1 MSSELSEEERDR
13 FWKYVPLGSGQTY
26 TGPELRRWQL
36 EALLGWEEAGYSG
49 VVEAI
54 TGTGKT
60 QVGIAAIHEVLAQGG
75 NAVVIVPTQVLLQQ
89 WAEKIKNDLPRA
101 KVGTHFGERH
111 DSFET
116 CNVIVSVVNT
126 LRERPLNPGGLGL
139 LIADE
144 AHRYGSASNAL
155 ALSPNFQRRLALSGS
170 FERQDDGVDDVLV
183 PYFGQTVKDYSYE
196 DALADRVVS
205 PFHLGLV
212 GVEFSTDERH
222 AFQEATSRLGEA
234 TRDLQE
240 FYEYPERWQD
250 FFGNVNQTLKAA
262 KRNASW
268 GDEAQLCIKYMD
280 AFSERRGILAEA
292 REKYKFVSQLGRAF
306 GQLNGTLVFGE
317 TKDSA
322 EHLAALLSA
331 DTVARALSSSHSS
344 RERQQVLRD
353 FGNGNI
359 KVICTPRILDEG
371 VDVPEAELA
380 VVIATSQTKRQLIQR
395 MGRVIRLKAD
405 GRHARLLLMYV
416 IDTPEDPRNGGHEA
430 FLDKILEVRESCKD
444 FGAGDEQIVVE
455 WLTTAQ

>member
-1 MSSELSEEERDR
+1 MSNELTEDERER

-36 EALLGWEEAGYSG
+36 EALLAWEESGYSG

-75 NAVVIVPTQVLLQQ
+75 NAVVIVPTQVLLHQ

-111 DSFET
+111 DTFET

-144 AHRYGSASNAL
+144 AHRYGSVSNAL
-155 ALSPNFQRRLALSGS
+155 VLSPDYQRRLALSGS
-170 FERQDDGVDDVLV
+170 FERQDDGIEDVLV
-183 PYFGQTVKDYSYE
+183 PYFGRTIKDYSYE
-196 DALADRVVS
+196 EALADRVVS

-212 GVEFSTDERH
+212 GVEFSTDERT
-222 AFQEATSRLGEA
+222 AYQEASSRLGEA
-234 TRDLQE
+234 MRDLIE
-240 FYEYPERWQD
+240 FYDYSERWQE
-250 FFGNVNQTLKAA
+250 FFGAVNQTLKAA
-262 KRNASW
+262 RKNDTW
-268 GDEAQLCIKYMD
+268 GDEAQLCSKYMQ

-306 GQLNGTLVFGE
+306 DQLNGTLVFGE

-322 EHLAALLSA
+322 EYLAKLISA
-331 DTVARALSSSHSS
+331 DTVARALSSNNST

-395 MGRVIRLKAD
+395 LGRVIRLKAD

-416 IDTPEDPRNGGHEA
+416 VETPEDPASGGHEA
-430 FLDKILEVRESCKD
+430 FLEEILKVSKPKKD
-444 FGAGDEQIVVE
+444 FRLGDEQIVAR